1 MRATRSLGFW
11 VETVRRAVLVTA
23 TGRVTAVAAIAVAG
37 SVSLSGCGKKATE
50 DDANSQPATGNVG
63 MPNPAS
69 VHCIKEN
76 GKLEI
81 RKGPG
86 GGEYGMCVF
95 KDGSECDEWK
105 LFRGECK
112 PGSHAGEAPPP

>member
-1 MRATRSLGFW
+1 M
-11 VETVRRAVLVTA
+11 
-23 TGRVTAVAAIAVAG
+23 TGVMACALAVAALAAVGATT
-37 SVSLSGCGKKATE
+37 GCEKKAPPEQAKPDGT
-50 DDANSQPATGNVG
+50 VG

-69 VHCIKEN
+69 VHCIKED

-112 PGSHAGEAPPP
+112 PGESTGEPQAK

>member
-1 MRATRSLGFW
+1 MKATNRFG
-11 VETVRRAVLVTA
+11 TGAAAAV
-23 TGRVTAVAAIAVAG
+23 AVAG
-37 SVSLSGCGKKATE
+37 VALAAMGAVSCEKKAPDE
-50 DDANSQPATGNVG
+50 PAKSQPPAGQVG

-69 VHCIKEN
+69 VHCIKED

-95 KDGSECDEWK
+95 KDGSECEEWK

-112 PGSHAGEAPPP
+112 PGGSTGEPPSK